1 MHARRAGRAAVKNGM
16 YALSA
21 VMGLLG
27 LVFILGYQ
35 GMVGRLLLGIVLLG
49 AAFALGWM
57 TRAKAP
63 ERTIV
68 QKIDLS
74 GEVSREQMQCNSCG
88 AALDEKSVELRE
100 GAIFVKCQY
109 CGTSYQ
115 LEEAPKW

>member
-1 MHARRAGRAAVKNGM
+1 MKTGM
-16 YALSA
+16 YALAA
-21 VMGLLG
+21 VLGLVG

-35 GMVGRLLLGIVLLG
+35 GLVGRLVLGIILLG
-49 AAFALGWM
+49 AAFALGWL
-57 TRAKAP
+57 TKAKAP

-74 GEVSREQMQCNSCG
+74 GDVSREQLQCNNCG
-88 AALDEKSVELRE
+88 ATLDEKSVQLQE